1 MPVGSPPFYHD
12 APNGLAERRWP
23 MRADLDAAAPDHPV
37 YVKGIWGYWNQPPVY
52 SIANSA
58 ALRRARVTRD
68 TVAPKGVEILKDATG
83 EPTGVFV
90 ETNLIQV
97 LEFTLLRDV
106 PRFTRADRLRAL
118 TKSQAI
124 YAARGV
130 TAIYEGHGIA
140 PEVLDVYREAHER
153 GALHVRASLAVSPAW
168 RSAAEAETA
177 IPALAAWA
185 GGRGL
190 GDDRL
195 RVGGICL
202 HYGGDPDVARV
213 LHQSQP
219 YTSWA
224 GFVESANDRDAY
236 RAQALLAARHG
247 LRVST
252 LVTRVLPD
260 VLDAWE
266 WVAAQAPIR
275 HLRWVAVH
283 LNVARPGD
291 LARLRA
297 LGAVATTNPISYLWR
312 SAASEVER
320 NGGNADTLIPHRS
333 LIRERVPF
341 GIATDNKP
349 ANPWAAFR
357 SVVARRDMASG
368 VVCGPAQRLSR
379 RDALRA
385 LTAGGAWVTFA
396 EREAGVL
403 APGRRADLAVLDRDP
418 LTVPEDE
425 LDGIMSRLTMVGGR
439 VVHEAKR

>member
-1 MPVGSPPFYHD
+1 
-12 APNGLAERRWP
+12 
-23 MRADLDAAAPDHPV
+23 
-37 YVKGIWGYWNQPPVY
+37 
-52 SIANSA
+52 
-58 ALRRARVTRD
+58 
-68 TVAPKGVEILKDATG
+68 
-83 EPTGVFV
+83 
-90 ETNLIQV
+90 
-97 LEFTLLRDV
+97 
-106 PRFTRADRLRAL
+106 
-118 TKSQAI
+118 
-124 YAARGV
+124 
-130 TAIYEGHGIA
+130 
-140 PEVLDVYREAHER
+140 
-153 GALHVRASLAVSPAW
+153 
-168 RSAAEAETA
+168 
-177 IPALAAWA
+177 
-185 GGRGL
+185 
-190 GDDRL
+190 
-195 RVGGICL
+195 
-202 HYGGDPDVARV
+202 
-213 LHQSQP
+213 
-219 YTSWA
+219 
-224 GFVESANDRDAY
+224 
-236 RAQALLAARHG
+236 
-247 LRVST
+247 
-252 LVTRVLPD
+252 
-260 VLDAWE
+260 
-266 WVAAQAPIR
+266 
-275 HLRWVAVH
+275 